1 MYIHK
6 TLRRINVILLLDL
19 GPHAHGLT
27 WDQQLNLFGAERP
40 KIKGRGSE
48 VTEAAICLKGKYASS
63 YRMGIQRVIWFSWSV
78 CPSVCVCA
86 VSYTHLTLPTILLV

>member
-48 VTEAAICLKGKYASS
+48 VTEAVFCLRTKTSFHGTIRTGFFYFIVCLTAYSSRIFAPLIAS
-63 YRMGIQRVIWFSWSV
+63 
-78 CPSVCVCA
+78 A
-86 VSYTHLTLPTILLV
+86 VRY